1 MLTVFIGNNDIELST
16 IAKQHT
22 ESAYLIDHSNYT
34 QQHSGTCYTSIAD
47 LPGLAEFASILRQAD
62 EIIYYPSKKWTSDE
76 LKDWTEYYINVFAL
90 DKGKKVIAEN
100 LLEVD
105 DLDTILTL
113 NSKRKNS
120 GPGLWVSGCS
130 ISIGAGVKPNESYA
144 DLLASKLNLPLY
156 MLGYDGASISYSA
169 DQLLRSDIQKD
180 DVVIFGITSEHRM
193 TFYSDESSLLHI
205 NIRTYKK
212 YSEFNKII
220 NFEFLDSKT
229 MIYSSVISVYQVINF
244 CKKIGA
250 KLILAGLLPSPTL
263 ARYFKNLPEYIHL
276 HNYYGIEIQ
285 NLFKDFGD
293 DGEHPG
299 PEMHKWYAT
308 KILEKIRE
316 NDG

>member
-1 MLTVFIGNNDIELST
+1 MLTLIVGNNDSDLST

-22 ESAYLIDHSNYT
+22 ESAYLIDFSNHT
-34 QQHSGTCYTSIAD
+34 QQHLGTCYTSIAD
-47 LPGLAEFASILRQAD
+47 LPGLAEFASVLRQAD
-62 EIIYYPSKKWTSDE
+62 IIIYHPPKNWSSDK
-76 LKDWTEYYINVFAL
+76 LKEWTEYYINVFSL
-90 DKGKKVIAEN
+90 DKEKKVIAPN
-100 LLEVD
+100 LLKAD
-105 DLDTILTL
+105 NQDTILTL
-113 NSKRKNS
+113 NSKRENS
-120 GPGLWVSGCS
+120 EPGLWVSGCS
-130 ISIGAGVKPNESYA
+130 ISIGAGVKPNERYA
-144 DLLASKLNLPLY
+144 DLLASELNLPLY

-193 TFYSDESSLLHI
+193 AFYSNESSLLHI

-263 ARYFKNLPEYIHL
+263 ARYFKDLPEYIHL
-276 HNYYGIEIQ
+276 HNYYGVEIQ
-285 NLFKDFGD
+285 DLFKDFGD
-293 DGEHPG
+293 DNEHPG
-299 PEMHKWYAT
+299 PEMHKWYAK
-308 KILEKIRE
+308 KILEKVRE